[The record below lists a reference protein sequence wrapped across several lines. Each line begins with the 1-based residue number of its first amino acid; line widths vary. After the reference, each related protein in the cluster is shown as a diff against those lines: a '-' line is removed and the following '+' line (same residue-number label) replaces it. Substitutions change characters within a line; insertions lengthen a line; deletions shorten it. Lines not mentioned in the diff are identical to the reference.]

1 VVVLTSFIVFYDL
14 IDGYFAYKEREKE
27 LLLIEKKNEKILSG
41 YRTLENSQQNVYQ
54 LYHDLKKHLSIIN
67 VMENKTEIHAYLEK
81 CFENIQD
88 MDGSIQTGNPY
99 IDMFLYNE
107 WKRIHELGIK
117 VQFAVQEGSLEKIEL
132 HDLIVILGNALEN
145 ASEACEKRLEQNGDA
160 YMQLKIIKKE
170 HQVFIILSNNYS
182 GNIEKRGDVY
192 ITSKKEKE
200 LHGMGMKNIS
210 DSIKKYGGDMSISLK
225 NGKFVLKILLD
236 VL

>member
-1 VVVLTSFIVFYDL
+1 
-14 IDGYFAYKEREKE
+14 
-27 LLLIEKKNEKILSG
+27 
-41 YRTLENSQQNVYQ
+41 
-54 LYHDLKKHLSIIN
+54 
-67 VMENKTEIHAYLEK
+67 
-81 CFENIQD
+81 
-88 MDGSIQTGNPY
+88 
-99 IDMFLYNE
+99 
-107 WKRIHELGIK
+107 
-117 VQFAVQEGSLEKIEL
+117 
-132 HDLIVILGNALEN
+132 
-145 ASEACEKRLEQNGDA
+145 
-160 YMQLKIIKKE
+160 MQLKIIKKE